1 MLIANAWG
9 RVNLTWIFI
18 ALFNSTQHFT
28 FTATPSGGAADMPG
42 VQIFSDKKFFI
53 LQRVPSRS
61 SFIDIIER
69 NGGRVVKIEQQADYT
84 IADHLRKDAPYG
96 SLSYKFIEDAV
107 RSGEIPTEDKYRNG
121 TSTSGPSPRAVG
133 GLSQPVKG
141 TRTPFSA
148 EDDQVLYQWV
158 ADYGSRGGSVRG
170 NEIYK
175 ELERKVRF
183 PLSVR

>member
-1 MLIANAWG
+1 
-9 RVNLTWIFI
+9 
-18 ALFNSTQHFT
+18 
-28 FTATPSGGAADMPG
+28 MPG
-42 VQIFSDKKFFI
+42 VQVFSDKKFFI

-61 SFIDIIER
+61 SFIDTIER

-84 IADHLRKDAPYG
+84 IADHLRKDTPYG

-107 RSGEIPTEDKYRNG
+107 KSGEIPNEDKYRNG
-121 TSTSGPSPRAVG
+121 PSTSGPSPRAVG
-133 GLSQPVKG
+133 GLSQPVKA

-158 ADYGSRGGSVRG
+158 VNSESRGGSVRG

-175 ELERKVRF
+175 ELEKKVRF
-183 PLSVR
+183 PFNVR